1 MLVVLDIA
9 DEQDDYTAAKSIMV
23 ISQTFYINCSEPG
36 ASTTGTVANGDGD
49 GDAASTGSDPAA
61 SDTRSSALAPV
72 HTPVDGGK
80 PAHAEY
86 FQKRLRR
93 HRLWQNMRFWESAVF
108 ESIGSEMAKISSDNR
123 TEVHD
128 RETDVRH
135 GSASVCAGGLWL
147 TGCRCLQI
155 TMGQLAFFAFN
166 MINFGLPMSF
176 VQALMDKYA
185 QFVKMEDAQW
195 AFLVGEV
202 QRLAKERDV
211 AEESGAL
218 SPVHTRK

>member
-1 MLVVLDIA
+1 
-9 DEQDDYTAAKSIMV
+9 
-23 ISQTFYINCSEPG
+23 
-36 ASTTGTVANGDGD
+36 
-49 GDAASTGSDPAA
+49 
-61 SDTRSSALAPV
+61 
-72 HTPVDGGK
+72 
-80 PAHAEY
+80 
-86 FQKRLRR
+86 
-93 HRLWQNMRFWESAVF
+93 
-108 ESIGSEMAKISSDNR
+108 
-123 TEVHD
+123 
-128 RETDVRH
+128 
-135 GSASVCAGGLWL
+135 
-147 TGCRCLQI
+147 
-155 TMGQLAFFAFN
+155 MGQLAFFAFN